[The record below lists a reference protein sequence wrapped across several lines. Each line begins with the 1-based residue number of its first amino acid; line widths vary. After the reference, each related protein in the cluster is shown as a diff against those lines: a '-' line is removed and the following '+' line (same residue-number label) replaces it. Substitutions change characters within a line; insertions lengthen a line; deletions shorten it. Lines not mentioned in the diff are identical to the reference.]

1 MTKLKRIKTKILVKE
16 FPKKFYLKFKNE
28 KFDYSDYL
36 NLSSRRIKEIVH
48 RNHDIKKWVN
58 KTKKQLKSNN
68 PAILIDL
75 NKSLNSDSDKISN
88 FRLFNIFLTIF
99 FGEILVQD
107 EKKNKVITVYDRDRR
122 KTMKRGARYHQTHE
136 GGSIHTD
143 NVNIPEYWDF
153 LIFSCV
159 SQAPIGGNSLIVDG
173 KIIYN
178 VLKKKFPRILKTL
191 MKDFWFE
198 KRGLGNSCFKS
209 PIISVKN
216 KKVRYRYLRNYLES
230 AHKKKKDYLS
240 SIQIKA
246 LNKLDSLLEN
256 QIYQKKF
263 KMKKYQI
270 LITQDSRILHGR
282 TSFKDHKNAVPLDKY
297 NPLKKQHIKRTM
309 DRMWIREK

>member
-1 MTKLKRIKTKILVKE
+1 MSKLKKIKTKILIKE
-16 FPKKFYLKFKNE
+16 FPKKFYLNFKNE
-28 KFDYSDYL
+28 KFKYSDYL
-36 NLSSRRIKEIVH
+36 NLSSKRIREIKY
-48 RNHDIKKWVN
+48 RNREIKKWVN
-58 KTKKQLKSNN
+58 KIKNQLKSNN

-75 NKSLNSDSDKISN
+75 NKSLQSDDDKISN

-99 FGEILVQD
+99 FGEVLVQD
-107 EKKNKVITVYDRDRR
+107 EKKNKVITVYDRDKR

-159 SQAPIGGNSLIVDG
+159 SQSPIGGNSLIVDG

-178 VLKKKFPRILKTL
+178 VLKKKFPNILKTL
-191 MKDFWFE
+191 MKNFWFE

-209 PIISVKN
+209 PIISIRNKN
-216 KKVRYRYLRNYLES
+216 VRYRYLRNYLES
-230 AHKKKKDYLS
+230 AHKKKKDFLS
-240 SIQIKA
+240 SNQIKA
-246 LNKLDSLLEN
+246 LDRLDSLLEN
-256 QIYQKKF
+256 RTYQKKF

-282 TSFKDHKNAVPLDKY
+282 TSFVDHKNAVPLDKY

-309 DRMWIREK
+309 DRVWIREK